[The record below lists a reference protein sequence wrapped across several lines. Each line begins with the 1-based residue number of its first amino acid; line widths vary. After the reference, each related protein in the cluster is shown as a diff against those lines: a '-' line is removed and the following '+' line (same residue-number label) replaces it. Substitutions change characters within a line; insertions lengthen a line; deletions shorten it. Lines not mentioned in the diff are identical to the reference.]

1 MAVPGDLPKNAR
13 SCPGAVPL
21 PSPFA
26 REQTGRLGL
35 MLIGLTCLASG
46 AALAAGRQALLQ
58 LAAPLTPASSTAEL
72 ERSRH
77 WSVNPERRREAA
89 LLLSASFPAQ
99 RVRLLG
105 GQGWGTSPLAAVTL
119 KQTALAAEAA
129 GQSDMADSLWRQLL
143 ARFPR
148 QSASADA
155 LYALGRHAPN
165 LRHSLLQH
173 FPAHP
178 AALAAAL
185 ESAQALHLARWGPRW
200 PGAEPLLR
208 RVCQQRR
215 PSLTANDRQQLASA
229 LALLGD
235 GPAARDC
242 LAGSPATA
250 ALQLQL
256 GSALLRSATADQQH
270 GQQMLLALAKHQP
283 RSAEAQQAAAE
294 LAQQPGDGALQ
305 TLKQLPAALR
315 DTAAVQA
322 RLAATGAV
330 PWRPVLQ
337 RWPRD
342 PSSWELQW
350 ELTRKALLERQWRP
364 AAGVLAQ
371 LDSRLLPA
379 PLAARQLFWLG
390 YSRWMLG
397 DQPQARRL
405 WQQLL
410 AISPGG
416 YYAWRAKARLGSA
429 TEPTRQRAAALRSP
443 AQPWQPLQSGDN
455 HLDQLWRLN
464 QPLEAWEHWRE
475 SRRGLAPRGAEQLL
489 VEGRLRTAI
498 GDDWTGLGQ
507 LEQANLRLEQTSCPV
522 QWQRELQ
529 QHPRRFPQAF
539 GRAAAANG
547 LDEDLLL
554 AVARQESRFTPA
566 VSSAV
571 GAVGLLQLMPETAAE
586 LAGTPQ
592 TTTALQDPAHNATLG
607 ARYLRQLLQHW
618 QGNPVLTVASY
629 NAGPGAVQ
637 SWLTAAAPNVQREP
651 ELWIEAIP
659 YPETRLYTKKVLGNA
674 WTYRLQHQPP
684 C

>member
-1 MAVPGDLPKNAR
+1 MAAGGDLPKNAS

-21 PSPFA
+21 PSPSA
-26 REQTGRLGL
+26 RQQPGRLGL
-35 MLIGLTCLASG
+35 LLIGVTCLASG

-58 LAAPLTPASSTAEL
+58 LAPPLTPISGRADL

-77 WSVNPERRREAA
+77 WSVDPERRREAA
-89 LLLSASFPAQ
+89 LLQGATEPAQ
-99 RVRLLG
+99 RARLLH
-105 GQGWGTSPLAAVTL
+105 GQGWGTSPLAAVSL
-119 KQTALAAEAA
+119 KQAALAAEAA
-129 GQSDMADSLWRQLL
+129 GHSDAANSLWRQLL
-143 ARFPR
+143 ARFPQ

-155 LYALGRHAPN
+155 LYALGRRNPD
-165 LRHSLLQH
+165 LRRSLLQR

-178 AALAAAL
+178 AALASAL
-185 ESAQALHLARWGPRW
+185 EHGQALHLARWGPRW

-208 RVCQQRR
+208 QQCRQGK
-215 PSLTANDRQQLASA
+215 PPLPAGQRQQLAAA
-229 LALLGD
+229 LAQLGD
-235 GPAARDC
+235 GPAAQDC
-242 LAGSPATA
+242 LADATAPPALRLQLAAALLRGSPAEQA
-250 ALQLQL
+250 Q
-256 GSALLRSATADQQH
+256 
-270 GQQMLLALAKHQP
+270 GQQQLLALARQQP
-283 RSAEAQQAAAE
+283 NSPEAQDAAAE
-294 LAQQPGDGALQ
+294 LAQQPGASVLATLQ
-305 TLKQLPAALR
+305 QLPAALR
-315 DTAAVQA
+315 NSAAVQA
-322 RLAATGAV
+322 RLAAEGSV

-342 PSSWELQW
+342 PNSWDLQW
-350 ELTRKALLERQWRP
+350 ELARKALLQRQWRP
-364 AAGVLAQ
+364 AATLLST

-397 DQPQARRL
+397 ERQQARRL

-416 YYAWRAKARLGSA
+416 YYAWRAQTRLGLATTPSTAQARPA
-429 TEPTRQRAAALRSP
+429 TEPTAT
-443 AQPWQPLQSGDN
+443 WQPLRSGDG

-464 QPLEAWEHWRE
+464 QPLEAWEHWRDQ
-475 SRRGLAPRGAEQLL
+475 RRGQAPQGAEQLL

-507 LEQANLRLEQTSCPV
+507 LEQANLRLAQTSCRA
-522 QWQRELQ
+522 QWQREVQ
-529 QHPRRFPQAF
+529 QHPRRFPEAF

-547 LDEDLLL
+547 LDEELLL

-571 GAVGLLQLMPETAAE
+571 GAVGLMQLMPETAAE
-586 LAGTPQ
+586 LAGAPQ
-592 TTTALQDPAHNATLG
+592 TIAALQDPAHNAGLG
-607 ARYLRQLLQHW
+607 ARYLQQLLQHW
-618 QGNPVLTVASY
+618 QGDPVLAVASY

-637 SWLTAAAPNVQREP
+637 SWLNASAPNVQREP

-659 YPETRLYTKKVLGNA
+659 YPETRLYAKKVLGNA
-674 WTYRLQHQPP
+674 WTYRLESQPP